1 MKKEL
6 MVTSIIAP
14 LKKKFIRSIFQLLK
28 SYRIVAYH
36 QSDFEMTILATAI
49 SGGRAAWQLYSY
61 NIFCYKRKEW
71 AFGKRKKKGKKKKN
85 LTTMNEVATWHMSIK
100 FSFKPSILALVLGTS
115 R

>member
-14 LKKKFIRSIFQLLK
+14 LKKKRFRSIFQLLK

-71 AFGKRKKKGKKKKN
+71 AFGKRKKKGKKKSYNDEWSGNMAHEYK
-85 LTTMNEVATWHMSIK
+85 
-100 FSFKPSILALVLGTS
+100 ILI
-115 R
+115 